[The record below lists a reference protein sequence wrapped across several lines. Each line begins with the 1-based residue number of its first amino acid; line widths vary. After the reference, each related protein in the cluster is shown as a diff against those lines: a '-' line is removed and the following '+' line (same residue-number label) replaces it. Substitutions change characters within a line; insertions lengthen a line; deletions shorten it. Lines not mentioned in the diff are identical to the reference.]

1 MKINFYNN
9 SVLNVYINN
18 GFIKTWWEIFDQ
30 FNNPVIYEID
40 EDEINKYF
48 LQYQLTDTLLKIY
61 QSGNKYLIK
70 VIKNDN
76 IKEILVENNCL
87 QRSLK

>member
-9 SVLNVYINN
+9 SILNVYINN
-18 GFIKTWWEIFDQ
+18 DFIKTWWEIFDQ

-40 EDEINKYF
+40 EEEINKYF
-48 LQYQLTDTLLKIY
+48 LKYQLTDTLLKIY

-76 IKEILVENNCL
+76 IKEILVEDKRL
-87 QRSLK
+87 QRSVR

>member
-1 MKINFYNN
+1 MKINFYSN
-9 SVLNVYINN
+9 SILNVYINN